1 MRYSQINKDM
11 KMGKQKDEYSRGHP
25 NRQVDKQERG
35 GQRDRWTDRLKAK
48 KVRRVGEQEDRQMN

>member
-1 MRYSQINKDM
+1 M

-48 KVRRVGEQEDRQMN
+48 KVRKVGEHEDRQMN